1 MTIPT
6 NQRLVH
12 ALQGN
17 DQMARS
23 LSIRFMQYAP
33 LLLALLEQAWN
44 RGDGTSFYGSKFK
57 LCSFLRVMGHARA
70 LECAL
75 SLPEPCGA
83 NRLGDLNEWKELQLA
98 LADVFR

>member
-12 ALQGN
+12 ALHGN

-23 LSIRFMQYAP
+23 LSIRFMQNAP

-44 RGDGTSFYGSKFK
+44 RGDGTSFHGSKFK
-57 LCSFLRVMGHARA
+57 LCSYLRVMGHARA
-70 LECAL
+70 LECTL
-75 SLPEPCGA
+75 SLPEPCGST
-83 NRLGDLNEWKELQLA
+83 RLGDLTEWKELQLA
-98 LADVFR
+98 LADVFH